1 MLLNF
6 PPRSASIITAPQS
19 SVSPSAE
26 TASEARTE
34 YRVRAS
40 ARLTLDAGSKK
51 ASGALGM
58 RVNDLSVVLRLHH
71 DDKTFWGVVSGASDL
86 GAVSFAMENSHLAPS
101 VVLLHRGAALS
112 SEASDIDST
121 AVLSAD
127 GRRQGSVGVQMDES
141 ALGRIPMA
149 ALAQLV
155 RLSRYYFCRSF
166 KRSFGF
172 LPRGYRIGLR
182 IEARPERTP
191 GQASAKDMAVAIDF
205 VATGAFTAAIAQ
217 PADPRAG
224 APVRE
229 FRRRPGASA

>member
-6 PPRSASIITAPQS
+6 PPRTPSIVNSAQS
-19 SVSPSAE
+19 SAWTSPPATSQAL
-26 TASEARTE
+26 TE

-40 ARLTLDAGSKK
+40 ARLSLDAGATKTP
-51 ASGALGM
+51 GALGM
-58 RVNDLSVVLRLHH
+58 RVNDLSVVLRLHQ
-71 DDKTFWGVVSGASDL
+71 DDKTFWGVVSGAADL
-86 GAVSFAMENSHLAPS
+86 AKVSFTMEKSPLPSS
-101 VVLLHRGAALS
+101 VVLLYRGAALS

-127 GRRQGSVGVQMDES
+127 GRRQGSIGVQLDES

-155 RLSRYYFCRSF
+155 RLSRYSFCRSF

-182 IEARPERTP
+182 IEARPEGTP
-191 GQASAKDMAVAIDF
+191 GQASARDLAVTIDF
-205 VATGAFTAAIAQ
+205 VATGTFMTAFAQ
-217 PADPRAG
+217 PADARAE
-224 APVRE
+224 A
-229 FRRRPGASA
+229 

>member
-6 PPRSASIITAPQS
+6 PPRAASIASAQS
-19 SVSPSAE
+19 SAWTSPQPDSR
-26 TASEARTE
+26 TRTE

-40 ARLTLDAGSKK
+40 ARLSLDAGSTK
-51 ASGALGM
+51 APGALGM

-71 DDKTFWGVVSGASDL
+71 DDKTFWGVVSGAADL
-86 GAVSFAMENSHLAPS
+86 AAVSFAMEKSPLPPS
-101 VVLLHRGAALS
+101 VVLLHRGAAVS

-127 GRRQGSVGVQMDES
+127 DRRQGSIGVQLDES

-182 IEARPERTP
+182 IEARSEGTP
-191 GQASAKDMAVAIDF
+191 GQASTKDLAVMIDF
-205 VATGAFTAAIAQ
+205 VATGAFTAAFAQ
-217 PADPRAG
+217 PADVRAG
-224 APVRE
+224 A
-229 FRRRPGASA
+229 

>member
-6 PPRSASIITAPQS
+6 PPSAASITRAASIITAAQS
-19 SVSPSAE
+19 S
-26 TASEARTE
+26 ASSQTRTE

-40 ARLTLDAGSKK
+40 ARLSLDAGSKK
-51 ASGALGM
+51 APGALGM
-58 RVNDLSVVLRLHH
+58 RVNDLSVVVRLNH
-71 DDKTFWGVVSGASDL
+71 DDKTFWGVVSGAADL
-86 GAVSFAMENSHLAPS
+86 AAVSFAMEKSPLPPS

-112 SEASDIDST
+112 SEASDVDST

-127 GRRQGSVGVQMDES
+127 GRRQGSVGVQLGES

-155 RLSRYYFCRSF
+155 RLSRYSFCRSF

-182 IEARPERTP
+182 IEARPEGTP
-191 GQASAKDMAVAIDF
+191 GQASARDLAVTIDF
-205 VATGAFTAAIAQ
+205 VATGTFMTAFAQ
-217 PADPRAG
+217 PADARAE
-224 APVRE
+224 A
-229 FRRRPGASA
+229 

>member
-6 PPRSASIITAPQS
+6 PPLAASIVSSAQSRASTPAP
-19 SVSPSAE
+19 P
-26 TASEARTE
+26 ASRTRTE

-40 ARLTLDAGSKK
+40 ARLSFGAGSTK
-51 ASGALGM
+51 APGALGM

-86 GAVSFAMENSHLAPS
+86 AAVSLAMEKSHVPPG

-127 GRRQGSVGVQMDES
+127 GRRQGSVGVQLDES

-166 KRSFGF
+166 RRSFGF

-182 IEARPERTP
+182 IEARPEGRP
-191 GQASAKDMAVAIDF
+191 GQASTKDLAVTIDF
-205 VATGAFTAAIAQ
+205 VATGSFMAAYAR
-217 PADPRAG
+217 PAEARTG
-224 APVRE
+224 A
-229 FRRRPGASA
+229 

>member
-6 PPRSASIITAPQS
+6 PPRAASIANAAQS
-19 SVSPSAE
+19 SAWTVPTPTSQ
-26 TASEARTE
+26 ARTE

-40 ARLTLDAGSKK
+40 ARLSLDAGPTK
-51 ASGALGM
+51 APSALGM
-58 RVNDLSVVLRLHH
+58 RVNDLSVVLRLHS
-71 DDKTFWGVVSGASDL
+71 DDKTFWGVVSGAADL
-86 GAVSFAMENSHLAPS
+86 EAVSFAMEKSQLPPS

-127 GRRQGSVGVQMDES
+127 GRRQGSIGVQLDES
-141 ALGRIPMA
+141 ALGRVPMA

-182 IEARPERTP
+182 IEARPEGTP
-191 GQASAKDMAVAIDF
+191 GQASTKDLAVMIDF
-205 VATGAFTAAIAQ
+205 VATGSFMVAFVP
-217 PADPRAG
+217 PADARAD
-224 APVRE
+224 A
-229 FRRRPGASA
+229 

>member
-6 PPRSASIITAPQS
+6 PPRAASIISSAQS
-19 SVSPSAE
+19 SAWTSPLQESR
-26 TASEARTE
+26 TRTE

-86 GAVSFAMENSHLAPS
+86 EAVSFAMERPHLPPS

-127 GRRQGSVGVQMDES
+127 GRRQGSVGVQLDES
-141 ALGRIPMA
+141 AMGRIPMT

-182 IEARPERTP
+182 IEAHPERTP
-191 GQASAKDMAVAIDF
+191 GQAWAKDMAVTIDF
-205 VATGAFTAAIAQ
+205 VATGAFTAAFAQ
-217 PADPRAG
+217 PAADLRAG
-224 APVRE
+224 A
-229 FRRRPGASA
+229 

>member
-6 PPRSASIITAPQS
+6 PPRAASIASAQSIASDSPRPAP
-19 SVSPSAE
+19 PP
-26 TASEARTE
+26 RTE

-40 ARLTLDAGSKK
+40 ARLSLDAGSTK
-51 ASGALGM
+51 APGAFGM

-71 DDKTFWGVVSGASDL
+71 DDKTFWGVVSGAADL
-86 GAVSFAMENSHLAPS
+86 AAVSFAMEKSPLPPS
-101 VVLLHRGAALS
+101 VVLLHRGAAVS

-127 GRRQGSVGVQMDES
+127 GRRQGSIGVQLDES

-182 IEARPERTP
+182 IEARPEGTS
-191 GQASAKDMAVAIDF
+191 GQASTKDLAVMIDF
-205 VATGAFTAAIAQ
+205 VATGAFTAAFAQ
-217 PADPRAG
+217 PADVRAG
-224 APVRE
+224 A
-229 FRRRPGASA
+229 